1 MVQASRFAKY
11 AVTNGGDLVVKVT
24 ISGHPGSGTSTL
36 VNALCEHYSWSSLNG
51 GDIFRQEAESR
62 NLSLADFGK
71 LCADDESVDRSLD
84 SILQQRMLESDGPE
98 VMESRLCGWWA
109 YKQEIQ
115 CVRIWL
121 EVSDTER
128 AHRVVKREGISLDTA
143 MEMNKKRSE
152 TDLARFQ
159 QMYSLNPSDAT
170 PYTHVIDAS
179 SLSIEEV
186 VLTAISIMEDLV

>member
-1 MVQASRFAKY
+1 M
-11 AVTNGGDLVVKVT
+11 NGGDLMVKVT

-36 VNALCEHYSWSSLNG
+36 VNALCKHYSWSSLNG
-51 GDIFRQEAESR
+51 GDIFRQEAKSR
-62 NLSLADFGK
+62 NMSLADFGK

-84 SILQQRMLESDGPE
+84 SILQQRMLEPDGPE
-98 VMESRLCGWWA
+98 VMESRLCGWGA

-115 CVRIWL
+115 CIRIWL
-121 EVSDTER
+121 EVSDIER
-128 AHRVVKREGISLDTA
+128 ARRVVDREGISLDMA
-143 MEMNKKRSE
+143 MEMNKARSE

-179 SLSIEEV
+179 SLSVEEV
-186 VLTAISIMEDLV
+186 VSTAISIMEDSV